1 MQFLGEVGIL
11 CGGDPGFGPLSA
23 DAHLAHVLANSA
35 FRDFLADL
43 AKLGGDFGSPVVLL
57 GFIVDLSDLLLNGS
71 LPLLG
76 GRRLVPGESTVAGAG
91 NA

>member
-11 CGGDPGFGPLSA
+11 CGGDPGFGPLGA

-35 FRDFLADL
+35 FRDLL
-43 AKLGGDFGSPVVLL
+43 TVLTKLGGDFRGSVVLL